1 MDEQFE
7 LQCLSEKEVYEME
20 QERRELIS
28 KTSDNIKNLL
38 PNVWFKKKKKC
49 L

>member
-38 PNVWFKKKKKC
+38 PNV
-49 L
+49 